1 MGMVWAVLR
10 RWGFINLIQ
19 GKLPGPVRFV
29 GRSEGWKKRRDS
41 RLMAVGVM
49 RAGTKG
55 SVLGSVISA
64 RRSDRGG
71 DGVLT

>member
-1 MGMVWAVLR
+1 
-10 RWGFINLIQ
+10 
-19 GKLPGPVRFV
+19 
-29 GRSEGWKKRRDS
+29 
-41 RLMAVGVM
+41 MAVGVM